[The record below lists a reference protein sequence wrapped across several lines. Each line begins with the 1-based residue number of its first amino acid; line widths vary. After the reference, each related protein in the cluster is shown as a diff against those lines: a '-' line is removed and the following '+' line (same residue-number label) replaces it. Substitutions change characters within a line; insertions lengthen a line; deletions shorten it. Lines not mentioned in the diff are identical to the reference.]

1 MSSEEKAF
9 LKKILDEWKLRR
21 KYTLEEIKKLEME
34 SRRLKL
40 ETGIPIE
47 DIEIRKKMY
56 KYVKLILQIDEM
68 FSKRKIIELESSK
81 ERKYNNNT
89 SKNPNRPIIFVPT
102 HTGRYDVETLL
113 QTINT
118 QAYLFMGD
126 PEETYHTVDGLLLD
140 INGVIR
146 VETNSSPDKK
156 VAYET
161 AKYALSNNANLAI
174 YNEGAWNLD
183 PLRPVYKNVYDGA
196 AKLSIETGA
205 YVAPIGIQQYL
216 NPLSKKYYFNMGEIL
231 DFTGATLKDTKDITR
246 IIQESQASLKWEIW
260 EKYGKVSRRSLP
272 EKWEDGYRE
281 FIDSI
286 MHDTENGYT
295 IEEIERTRYHIFD
308 SDKRIIEDDVS
319 KHLKLLQ
326 K

>member
-1 MSSEEKAF
+1 MSLEEIKF
-9 LKKILDEWKLRR
+9 LNKMLDNWKIRR
-21 KYTLEEIKKLEME
+21 NYTLEELKKKEME

-40 ETGIPIE
+40 EDGCPIE
-47 DIEIRKKMY
+47 DIEIRKNIY
-56 KYVKLILQIDEM
+56 KYVKLILQIDEI

-81 ERKYNNNT
+81 ERKLENN
-89 SKNPNRPIIFVPT
+89 SLKNPNRPIIFVPT

-113 QTINT
+113 QTIDT

-126 PEETYHTVDGLLLD
+126 PGETYHSVDGLLLD

-146 VETNSSPDKK
+146 VETNSSPDKR

-161 AKYALSNNANLAI
+161 AKYALNNKANLAI

-196 AKLSIETGA
+196 ARLSIETGA

-216 NPLSKKYYFNMGEIL
+216 SILSKKYYFNIGKLL
-231 DFTGATLKDTKDITR
+231 DFSGATLKDTKDITR
-246 IIQESQASLKWEIW
+246 IIKESQASLKWEIW
-260 EKYGKVSRRSLP
+260 ENYGKASRRKMPKS
-272 EKWEDGYRE
+272 WEDGYRE

-295 IEEIERTRYHIFD
+295 IEEIERTRYHIYD
-308 SDKRIIEDDVS
+308 SEKKLVEDDVS
-319 KHLKLLQ
+319 KYLKLLQ